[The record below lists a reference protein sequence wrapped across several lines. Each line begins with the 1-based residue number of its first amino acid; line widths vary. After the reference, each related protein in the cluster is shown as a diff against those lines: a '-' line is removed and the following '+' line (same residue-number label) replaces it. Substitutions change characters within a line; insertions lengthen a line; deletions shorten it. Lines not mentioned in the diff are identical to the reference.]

1 MPRPTKYVT
10 RADLG
15 WSATSPAD
23 PAAPRSGLVIHY
35 DSADQ
40 GLAGKPHSACLTYW
54 RNTRSFHTGP
64 SRGWADIGYSWL
76 SCAHGY
82 VIEGRGLNRTQAAQ
96 PGGNSSHYSVTL
108 ATGPKDTI
116 TPEQINAVRELRKW
130 LMEAPRN
137 NHGRVLG
144 HRDFISTS
152 CPGTKAYALVEDGT
166 FEQPPGASGGGMEDD
181 LIGLKQGDGQNDGKK
196 EQVIALQRIITFSG
210 FDPGVVDGHW
220 GAKTTSALLALRHS
234 VGSSVTDASS
244 ITGTAY
250 SHLLQALS
258 RAEARK
264 LIAANPGPG
273 GGGEGGT
280 DPQAL
285 VGATITSKIT
295 GVQ

>member
-1 MPRPTKYVT
+1 MIDYPRTYF
-10 RADLG
+10 G

-23 PAAPRSGLVIHY
+23 YADPKKGLVIHY
-35 DSADQ
+35 NGDATGLDDHADCV
-40 GLAGKPHSACLTYW
+40 AYW
-54 RNTRSFHTGP
+54 KGVRNSHVNGN
-64 SRGWADIGYSWL
+64 GWADGGYSFGA
-76 SCAHGY
+76 SVDGD
-82 VIEGRGLNRTQAAQ
+82 IFEMRGVRRYQAAQ
-96 PGGNSSHYSVTL
+96 GTTVGNRDYYSVSLMIGGAERPTN
-108 ATGPKDTI
+108 A
-116 TPEQINAVRELRKW
+116 QIDAVRRLRKW
-130 LMEAPRN
+130 LMDQYGMA
-137 NHGRVLG
+137 GTVLG

-152 CPGTKAYALVEDGT
+152 CPGAPLYALVKDGT
-166 FEQPPGASGGGMEDD
+166 FTKAPGSTGGGLEDD
-181 LIGLKQGDGQNDGKK
+181 LIGLKQGDGQGDGKK

-220 GAKTTSALLALRHS
+220 GAKTASALLELRRS

-250 SHLLQALS
+250 SHLFQALS